1 MIMHEINENFPILD
15 FQYLKK
21 KISAVST
28 QPKKFK
34 EWQKDD
40 FSQIFQKIL
49 FWNVKSLFFLHIKIA
64 KNKTQL
70 LINARRLI
78 WKNLNLDGNIRTK
91 MPQKCRQRKAKKIRF
106 RKSAKLYKQVNKIN
120 WKNMCTYRKFN
131 NTNNNRE
138 KMTRKLE
145 I

>member
-1 MIMHEINENFPILD
+1 MHEINENFPILD

-21 KISAVST
+21 NQRSFNSTKKIQRMT
-28 QPKKFK
+28 
-34 EWQKDD
+34 ERW
-40 FSQIFQKIL
+40 FSKNFPKIL
-49 FWNVKSLFFLHIKIA
+49 FWNVKCLFSPIKIA